1 MKRRTRGVAGI
12 CAGAVAILV
21 LASHVT
27 AVAAETTVHVPSGDW
42 ELIGDLS
49 VPDSG
54 VSFPVVLMFNKAAGD
69 RTDYE
74 GMARALDDRGIASLR
89 LDLRGHG
96 ESTNLGTFEPGELN
110 PHPMI
115 WDAEQD
121 VVAAVECIKRDP
133 RFDPDRIGMVG
144 GSYSG
149 EEMAEAGRLIG
160 YVAAYVELS
169 PGSFSDE
176 SIAGIDESGVPW
188 LFVTSRDEPHLQEIR
203 RLVTEQSES
212 VEQIITPGRNHASR
226 LLEDFPDLDE
236 RIAVWLESKLR

>member
-1 MKRRTRGVAGI
+1 MTRKYIVSFVLTFAIFAWGPI
-12 CAGAVAILV
+12 AVAV
-21 LASHVT
+21 ESTV
-27 AVAAETTVHVPSGDW
+27 TVHSGDW

-49 VPDSG
+49 VPDSNEPL
-54 VSFPVVLMFNKAAGD
+54 PVVLMLNKAAD
-69 RTDYE
+69 NRTAYE
-74 GMARALDDRGIASLR
+74 GMARALDDRNIASLR

-96 ESTNLGTFEPGELN
+96 ESTNLGTFVPGEIS

-121 VVAAVECIKRDP
+121 VVAAIRYLQGDE
-133 RFDPDRIGMVG
+133 RFNSDRIALVG

-149 EEMAEAGRLIG
+149 EEMAEAGRIIG
-160 YVAAYVELS
+160 YAAAYVELS

-203 RLVTEQSES
+203 QLVTEQSLT

-226 LLEDFPDLDE
+226 LLGDFPDLNE

>member
-1 MKRRTRGVAGI
+1 MFGKFFFLAS
-12 CAGAVAILV
+12 ILV
-21 LASHVT
+21 SSSTFAI
-27 AVAAETTVHVPSGDW
+27 ETTVNVPSGDW

-49 VPDSG
+49 VPDSSAP
-54 VSFPVVLMFNKAAGD
+54 VPVVLMFNKAAD
-69 RTDYE
+69 NRTAYE
-74 GMARALDDRGIASLR
+74 GMARALDERGIASLR

-96 ESTNLGTFEPGELN
+96 ESTNLGTFVPGEQS

-121 VVAAVECIKRDP
+121 VVAAVEYLKKDS
-133 RFDPDRIGMVG
+133 RFDSDRFAMVG

-149 EEMAEAGRLIG
+149 EEMAEAGRMIG
-160 YVAAYVELS
+160 YAAAYVELS

-203 RLVTEQSES
+203 QLVTEQSLT

-226 LLEDFPDLDE
+226 LLGDFPDLNE

>member
-1 MKRRTRGVAGI
+1 MLFANIANTAEATVTVA
-12 CAGAVAILV
+12 
-21 LASHVT
+21 
-27 AVAAETTVHVPSGDW
+27 SGDW

-49 VPDSG
+49 VPDTG
-54 VSFPVVLMFNKAAGD
+54 TSFAVVLMFNQAAGT

-74 GMARALDDRGIASLR
+74 GMANALDERGVASLR

-96 ESTNLGTFEPGELN
+96 ESTNLGSFVPGELR

-115 WDAEQD
+115 RDAEQD
-121 VVAAVECIKRDP
+121 VIAAVEFVRGDA
-133 RFDPDRIGMVG
+133 RFDPDRIAMVG
-144 GSYSG
+144 ASYSG
-149 EEMAEAGRLIG
+149 EEMAEAGRLTG

-188 LFVTSRDEPHLQEIR
+188 LFVTSRDEPYLQEIR

-226 LLEDFPDLDE
+226 LLAEFPDLNE
-236 RIAVWLESKLR
+236 RIAVWLETKLR

>member
-1 MKRRTRGVAGI
+1 MIRQCI
-12 CAGAVAILV
+12 FL
-21 LASHVT
+21 LAMLTSSI
-27 AVAAETTVHVPSGDW
+27 AVAAESTVTVQSGDW

-49 VPDSG
+49 VPDSNEP
-54 VSFPVVLMFNKAAGD
+54 VPVVLMLNKAAGD
-69 RTDYE
+69 RTAYE
-74 GMARALDDRGIASLR
+74 GMARALDGRNIASLR

-96 ESTNLGTFEPGELN
+96 ESTNLGTFVPGEFN

-121 VVAAVECIKRDP
+121 VVAAVQYLQRDE
-133 RFDPDRIGMVG
+133 RFDPDRFAMIG

-149 EEMAEAGRLIG
+149 EEMAEAGRMIG
-160 YVAAYVELS
+160 YAAAYVELS

-203 RLVTEQSES
+203 RLVTEQSET

-226 LLEDFPDLDE
+226 LLEDFPDLNE
-236 RIAVWLESKLR
+236 RIAVWLDTKLQ